1 MQRWLAKI
9 IGVTLIA
16 ASFALGWLL
25 LELEDFVRDP
35 IGRAGPAAQYEV
47 KAGAGLIT
55 VARDLQRLG
64 LIEHPHYL
72 VWYARWRGS
81 ADRIRTGEY
90 LIDPAL
96 TPAQLLDKFVNG
108 DVIRYT
114 LTIPEGWTFDQML
127 AAIRTQGK
135 LRQTLTATDDEG
147 VMRQLGYPGQ
157 HPEGRFFPDTYEFV
171 AGTTDTS
178 LLQRAYEEM
187 QRHLEEEWRDRA
199 PGLPLDTPYQA
210 LILASIV
217 EKETGNPAER
227 ARIAGVF
234 VRRLQKNIRLQTDPT
249 VIYGLGAA
257 FDGNLRRRD
266 LTTDSPYNTYMRAG
280 LPPTPIALPG
290 LAALH
295 AALHPAAGDELYF
308 VSRGDGSHHF
318 SASLDEHV
326 AAVRNYQLNNGRVQK

>member
-1 MQRWLAKI
+1 MQRWIAKI

-16 ASFALGWLL
+16 ASFSLGWLL

-72 VWYARWRGS
+72 VWYARWRGG
-81 ADRIRTGEY
+81 ADHIKAGEY

-96 TPAQLLDKFVNG
+96 TPAQLLDKFASG

-127 AAIRTQGK
+127 AAIRAHDK
-135 LRQTLTATDDEG
+135 LRHTLTAADDPG
-147 VMRQLGYPGQ
+147 IMAQLGYPDQ

-171 AGTTDTS
+171 AGTTDVA
-178 LLQRAYEEM
+178 LLQHAYGEM
-187 QRHLEEEWRDRA
+187 QRHLDEEWRGRA
-199 PGLPLDTPYQA
+199 AELPLETPYQA

-217 EKETGNPAER
+217 EKETGNPGER

-234 VRRLQKNIRLQTDPT
+234 VRRLQQNIRLQTDPT

-308 VSRGDGSHHF
+308 VARGDGTHYF
-318 SASLDEHV
+318 SASLDEHLN
-326 AAVRNYQLNNGRVQK
+326 AVRNYQLNGRAQK

>member
-1 MQRWLAKI
+1 
-9 IGVTLIA
+9 
-16 ASFALGWLL
+16 
-25 LELEDFVRDP
+25 
-35 IGRAGPAAQYEV
+35 
-47 KAGAGLIT
+47 
-55 VARDLQRLG
+55 
-64 LIEHPHYL
+64 
-72 VWYARWRGS
+72 
-81 ADRIRTGEY
+81 
-90 LIDPAL
+90 
-96 TPAQLLDKFVNG
+96 
-108 DVIRYT
+108 
-114 LTIPEGWTFDQML
+114 
-127 AAIRTQGK
+127 
-135 LRQTLTATDDEG
+135 
-147 VMRQLGYPGQ
+147 
-157 HPEGRFFPDTYEFV
+157 
-171 AGTTDTS
+171 
-178 LLQRAYEEM
+178 M
-187 QRHLEEEWRDRA
+187 QRHLDEEWRGRA
-199 PGLPLDTPYQA
+199 AGLPLETPYQA

>member
-1 MQRWLAKI
+1 
-9 IGVTLIA
+9 
-16 ASFALGWLL
+16 
-25 LELEDFVRDP
+25 
-35 IGRAGPAAQYEV
+35 
-47 KAGAGLIT
+47 
-55 VARDLQRLG
+55 
-64 LIEHPHYL
+64 
-72 VWYARWRGS
+72 
-81 ADRIRTGEY
+81 
-90 LIDPAL
+90 
-96 TPAQLLDKFVNG
+96 VNG